1 MILIC
6 PHSMEGISSRI
17 VRRPKTNSGYTER
30 QELNCQHSLLSHM
43 DPAESAYATGM
54 VSQDTDIF
62 NYELFCSVASF
73 TRSDRHVIVSA
84 RLRASSPRWN
94 LFLPSTHSF

>member
-1 MILIC
+1 MS
-6 PHSMEGISSRI
+6 PFNGRDKFEDRAQT
-17 VRRPKTNSGYTER
+17 RD
-30 QELNCQHSLLSHM
+30 ELWLHRAAGAEL
-43 DPAESAYATGM
+43 PALVESAYATGM